1 MKLLHTSDWHL
12 GAKLGRHDRHGDH
25 LAAIRQLLEI
35 AQTAEPDLI
44 IHSGDL
50 FDATRPPYP
59 SLQLAVR
66 SLRRLSQIAPTLV
79 LSGNHDSRELLRVID
94 ELAGGES
101 PRRLRLVTAPEVV
114 SYPDEEAGNPPIGN
128 ERVAVAC
135 VPFIPHSAIVDY
147 ASTKHERFEGEYAD
161 GIRTLNRRL
170 LDEAERGVAEGS
182 PEAGSTESTEG
193 IVLYAA
199 HLHLHGARPGN
210 SERRLT
216 VGDDY
221 AAHPQGLHR
230 ALYCAFGHIHD
241 PQLIPGGTANGRYA
255 GSLVPL
261 DFGESSQAKQ
271 TVLVTISD
279 AGVEVETEDLPPG
292 RPLVAFAGDLA
303 QLEARAADGGL
314 NDCILKAHVRSDD
327 PIPDLADRLEDGSP
341 DCAVFGLVNEVANR
355 RAKAIS
361 SDDEDQVEP
370 TMAELFA
377 EWRQTAATRGQ
388 TEAPLKDVLA
398 LFAKAVDGTSEDGAA
413 AFGAAELAIRARTTL
428 DSLSG
433 KRRPGVQGDP
443 GIQTGPESQTD
454 PTETA
459 QTGQTGRTEE

>member
-25 LAAIRQLLEI
+25 LAAIRHLLE
-35 AQTAEPDLI
+35 TAKTEEPDLI

-114 SYPDEEAGNPPIGN
+114 SYPDAEAGNPPVGR

-135 VPFIPHSAIVDY
+135 VPFIPHSAIVDF

-161 GIRTLNRRL
+161 GIRTVNRRL
-170 LDEAERGVAEGS
+170 LDEAERVVAEG
-182 PEAGSTESTEG
+182 TETTEGTAEG

-199 HLHLHGARPGN
+199 HLHMHGARPGN

-271 TVLVTISD
+271 TVLVTISA
-279 AGVEVETEDLPPG
+279 AGVHVETADLPPG
-292 RPLVAFAGDLA
+292 RPLVPFAGDLA

-314 NDCILKAHVRSDD
+314 NDCILKARVRSDD
-327 PIPDLADRLEDGSP
+327 PIPDLADRLQAWSP
-341 DCAVFGLVNEVANR
+341 DCAVFSLVNDVPNR
-355 RAKAIS
+355 RVKAIS
-361 SDDEDQVEP
+361 GDDEDRAEP
-370 TMAELFA
+370 TMDELFM
-377 EWRQTAATRGQ
+377 EWRETAATDSQ
-388 TEAPLKDVLA
+388 TKAPAEAVRA
-398 LFAKAVDGTSEDGAA
+398 LFAKAVDGAGQDGAS
-413 AFGAAELAIRARTTL
+413 AFGAEELATRARATL
-428 DSLSG
+428 DSLAS
-433 KRRPGVQGDP
+433 KRRG
-443 GIQTGPESQTD
+443 TGLAGGAGLGGGADGGGLADGAHRAKE
-454 PTETA
+454 
-459 QTGQTGRTEE
+459 